1 MLIDSIVM
9 YIFMLILIKMNK
21 YLNYLNNNYFRE
33 INHIKKPSKMKDD
46 RIKFL
51 TAQVEALQKENKQL
65 QKDVTFYKNLAKYK
79 DFINA

>member
-1 MLIDSIVM
+1 
-9 YIFMLILIKMNK
+9 
-21 YLNYLNNNYFRE
+21 
-33 INHIKKPSKMKDD
+33 MKDD